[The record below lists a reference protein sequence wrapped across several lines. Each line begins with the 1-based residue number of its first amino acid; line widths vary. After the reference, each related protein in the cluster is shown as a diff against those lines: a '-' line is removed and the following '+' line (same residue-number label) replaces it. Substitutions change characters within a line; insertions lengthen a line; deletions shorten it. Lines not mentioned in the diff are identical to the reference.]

1 MSSKWFEDAQRILRR
16 GRMAKK
22 TNIVEELTA
31 AWPED
36 LRAYLENA
44 LVNFDTKE
52 NLLTFNVPNKFI
64 KDTIF
69 KYEKFIK
76 TSLKN
81 IVNDTANFNI
91 IVDQE
96 VVKKSG
102 QNIKTVTVKNHE
114 QETKSVVVYDTQI
127 KNDTKVIVSMHLEKQ
142 KFGRKHPYQA
152 SFDDL
157 FDLDP
162 IMKKEALK
170 ENINV
175 IGTDFNPVQ
184 EKAIFT
190 IQKILTVSGFYNKF
204 SEDELNSMS
213 RDEKMSCTIK
223 IKPTQWY
230 DYFGVDKSKTARNKM
245 EYSGRGR
252 EHAVQALSDLASK
265 KVLLVYKRHYYNAAK
280 QERIDR
286 IERKTSLISVD
297 NLYEAL
303 SINEDKNLDH
313 GKSSPEIE
321 KKRFITIKLDP
332 IFIDQIKNYYL
343 TKPANYKEEIQQ
355 LGHGKVSKYVYNFI
369 DWVLFQAEQKR
380 RTKSDYAVRISPEV
394 LAEALKMYAFIK
406 KRQWKRI
413 DEVLKQ
419 SFDMALQLNYILE
432 QPKKEQNALGSD
444 MYVIYL
450 NPQKFKTGE

>member
-1 MSSKWFEDAQRILRR
+1 
-16 GRMAKK
+16 MAKK
-22 TNIVEELTA
+22 QNIVEDLTA

-36 LRAYLENA
+36 LRAYLDNA
-44 LVNFDTKE
+44 LVTFDAKD
-52 NLLTFNVPNKFI
+52 NVLSFNVPNKFI
-64 KDTIF
+64 RDSVN

-76 TSLKN
+76 TSLKKH
-81 IVNDTANFNI
+81 VNDTATFKVVINQD
-91 IVDQE
+91 IVDKSVQK
-96 VVKKSG
+96 VKKVS
-102 QNIKTVTVKNHE
+102 VE
-114 QETKSVVVYDTQI
+114 ESEPETKSVIVYNSQI
-127 KNDTKVIVSMHLEKQ
+127 KEDTKVIVSMHLEKQ
-142 KFGRKHPYQA
+142 KFGRKHPYQ
-152 SFDDL
+152 SNFDDL

-184 EKAIFT
+184 DKAIFT

-204 SEDELNSMS
+204 SDDELNNMS
-213 RDEKMSCTIK
+213 RDDKMSCTIK

-230 DYFGVDKSKTARNKM
+230 DYFGVDKSKTTRNKM

-265 KVLLVYKRHYYNAAK
+265 KVVLVYKRHYFNAAN

-355 LGHGKVSKYVYNFI
+355 LGRGKISKYVYNFI
-369 DWVLFQAEQKR
+369 DWVLYQAEQKR

-413 DEVLKQ
+413 NETLQ
-419 SFDMALQLNYILE
+419 QCFDMALQLNYILE

-450 NPQKFKTGE
+450 NPQKFKAGE